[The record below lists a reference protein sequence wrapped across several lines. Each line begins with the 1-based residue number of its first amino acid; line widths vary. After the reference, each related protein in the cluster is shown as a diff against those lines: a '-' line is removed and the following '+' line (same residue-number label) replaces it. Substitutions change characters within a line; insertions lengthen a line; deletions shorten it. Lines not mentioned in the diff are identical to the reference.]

1 MAEQFPPKI
10 TKVADWSVY
19 LHWQRRNKF
28 SYSVLFVTFFIIFA
42 MHWFAPFFQ
51 RGQLKGNQVQ
61 VLNSPAAVSSI
72 YPYKGIGLLIH
83 SRHCLYI

>member
-1 MAEQFPPKI
+1 
-10 TKVADWSVY
+10 VADWSLY

-51 RGQLKGNQVQ
+51 RGQLKGNQV
-61 VLNSPAAVSSI
+61 
-72 YPYKGIGLLIH
+72 
-83 SRHCLYI
+83 